1 MSSSDSIGG
10 EARQQHITEEAWP
23 IAGRTARTMSFTQY
37 LKTIVAGG
45 DQHSGLTE
53 AEAHDL
59 FSAMLDG
66 GVPDVE
72 LGAICAALSMR
83 QETAEELIGFQ
94 RACAERVYALDI
106 AAERLRPVVIP
117 AYGGA
122 RESANLLPLL
132 ALLLQRLGI
141 PVLVHG
147 TLEGGG
153 RVAAAYILRELGV
166 MPSGNLRAART
177 ALSEE
182 GLAFVPTAVL
192 CPGLAEMLALKGRL
206 GIRSSPHLVA
216 KLVDPFGGEA
226 VQLVG
231 ASTADRLEVLAE
243 VLVSTGARA
252 LLLRS
257 SEGEPIANALH
268 RPQIDWI
275 TDGTR
280 TALFEEEMGPGK
292 AVHGLLTAVDAHATA
307 VWIRRALAAE
317 TPLPHPIVNQLACCL
332 YACGYTDN
340 MNQAKAIAAVEAGG
354 LSTGR
359 SQRRAGR
366 SLGTE
371 PRHGD
376 AR

>member
-1 MSSSDSIGG
+1 MPTGTSVADQARKSEFVQQRFEGG
-10 EARQQHITEEAWP
+10 EARQLHTTEEAWP
-23 IAGRTARTMSFTQY
+23 TAGRTVRAMSFTQY

-45 DQHSGLTE
+45 DQHPGLTE

-72 LGAICAALSMR
+72 LGAIFAALSMR

-106 AAERLRPVVIP
+106 AAERLRPAVIP

-153 RVAAAYILRELGV
+153 RVAAAYVLRELGV

-206 GIRSSPHLVA
+206 GIRSS
-216 KLVDPFGGEA
+216 
-226 VQLVG
+226 
-231 ASTADRLEVLAE
+231 RIWW
-243 VLVSTGARA
+243 
-252 LLLRS
+252 RS
-257 SEGEPIANALH
+257 
-268 RPQIDWI
+268 
-275 TDGTR
+275 
-280 TALFEEEMGPGK
+280 
-292 AVHGLLTAVDAHATA
+292 
-307 VWIRRALAAE
+307 
-317 TPLPHPIVNQLACCL
+317 
-332 YACGYTDN
+332 
-340 MNQAKAIAAVEAGG
+340 
-354 LSTGR
+354 
-359 SQRRAGR
+359 
-366 SLGTE
+366 
-371 PRHGD
+371 
-376 AR
+376 